1 MKSAISPDIWET
13 KRMLITKLYKDE
25 EWPLKQVIKL
35 VQTRDF
41 HPSESQLRSRL
52 KKWHITKPSRKKYD
66 GSRRL
71 SGAKKNQNQNQSQ
84 SQNTMA
90 QKPLSDSLS
99 RLPSSSTYH
108 TLHSQPHSQPLA
120 QQLSQRRV
128 DETDSFSEG
137 SRPSVSTVPELS
149 TSPANRYILPS
160 SPHEDA
166 NPPFTSTS
174 AMYPSSTIMAPSTPM
189 TPAVYGMD
197 DSKRPAN
204 AQSIYFYP
212 PESSPHAFPATAA
225 VSYPTHAYGPY
236 SDPSPLAVVEHPQ
249 LDYMGYHAVHPY
261 LAHQK
266 TNQFGV
272 PLSELPPPLLDG
284 SWASHYHDSH
294 AHQPLSPH
302 TYYPNEVGGLQSLAP
317 PAPIYQAGHVM

>member
-71 SGAKKNQNQNQSQ
+71 SGAKKNQNQNPSQ
-84 SQNTMA
+84 QNMA
-90 QKPLSDSLS
+90 QKRLSDSLPH
-99 RLPSSSTYH
+99 LPSSSTYH
-108 TLHSQPHSQPLA
+108 TLHAQPHSQPL
-120 QQLSQRRV
+120 SQRRI
-128 DETDSFSEG
+128 DECDSFSDG

-149 TSPANRYILPS
+149 TSPANRYIVPS
-160 SPHEDA
+160 SPHEEA
-166 NPPFTSTS
+166 NPPFTST
-174 AMYPSSTIMAPSTPM
+174 STIMAPSTPM
-189 TPAVYGMD
+189 TPAVYGID
-197 DSKRPAN
+197 DSKQPAD
-204 AQSIYFYP
+204 APSTHSIYFYP

-225 VSYPTHAYGPY
+225 VSYPTHAYSHY
-236 SDPSPLAVVEHPQ
+236 SDPSPLAVVEHPP
-249 LDYMGYHAVHPY
+249 LDYLGYQAIHPY

-266 TNQFGV
+266 SSGFGV
-272 PLSELPPPLLDG
+272 PLSELPPPLLDA
-284 SWASHYHDSH
+284 SWASHYHDNH
-294 AHQPLSPH
+294 THQPLSPH
-302 TYYPNEVGGLQSLAP
+302 SYYAGEAGGLQPLAP
-317 PAPIYQAGHVM
+317 PAPIFQAGHVM